1 MYRFTNWNREVFSNT
16 KKELKLAKPILDTFN
31 NIIVYATNDEV
42 DEKYFY
48 RVRKEKETTDVKMA
62 VTNYDVLD
70 NSQFDIDFKRNEI
83 VLHNNNYKHYIIE
96 YLKADSYCINDLKY
110 NVLIGKEASN
120 LYEVKVSSNKK
131 DIKIIYDQ
139 NKETKAIDQYRI
151 TDLNMTPNEYVVM
164 R

>member
-48 RVRKEKETTDVKMA
+48 RVRKEKETTDIKMA

-96 YLKADSYCINDLKY
+96 HLKADSYCINDLKY
-110 NVLIGKEASN
+110 NVLIGKETSN

-151 TDLNMTPNEYVVM
+151 TDLNMIPNEYVVM